1 MLDKKSDGCQA
12 INGKALALLSYIP
25 FLCIVPLLCKKEDP
39 FVLFHGRQGL
49 AIFVFEIG
57 VFILSIIFPWILR
70 PGMFVLSVLSFIG
83 LLAVLRGKT
92 IELPLVNR
100 LAEKISL

>member
-1 MLDKKSDGCQA
+1 MPDSLNDGCQA
-12 INGKALALLSYIP
+12 LNGKALALLSYIP
-25 FLCIVPLLCKKEDP
+25 FLCIVPLLCKKGDS

-70 PGMFVLSVLSFIG
+70 PGMFVLLVLSFIG

-92 IELPLVNR
+92 VDLPLVNR
-100 LAEKISL
+100 LAEKINL